1 MERNLA
7 EELKT
12 LEELNQIVG
21 TIDSLA
27 QFGASMSTIICNWA
41 RKHNMDPVALTGDI
55 LDSVKFAES
64 RRGQS
69 QKEKIEQ
76 IVEALAN
83 LLECRNDED
92 DEVE

>member
-21 TIDSLA
+21 TIDNPA
-27 QFGASMSTIICNWA
+27 QFGASLSTLIWNWA
-41 RKHNMDPVALTGDI
+41 RKHNMGPVTLAGDI
-55 LDSVKFAES
+55 LDSIKFAES

-83 LLECRNDED
+83 LLECRGDED
-92 DEVE
+92 DEIE